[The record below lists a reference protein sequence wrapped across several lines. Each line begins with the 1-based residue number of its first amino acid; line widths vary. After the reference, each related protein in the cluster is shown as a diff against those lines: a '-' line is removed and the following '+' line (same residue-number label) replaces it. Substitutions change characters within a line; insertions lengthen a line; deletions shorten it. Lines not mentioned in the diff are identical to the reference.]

1 MKRTLLFF
9 ILWTAIAATA
19 DDGSRLWLRYSIT
32 PSPTTSVQFE
42 QGPDPLVNQSDR
54 AIIDNALDE
63 LVQHWLGLP
72 LLLRLTGGQ
81 VLPKDAFHI
90 AKVNEESFLI
100 TSSSAT
106 GLLYAAY
113 FVLRSQTMGDGCL
126 CQTLGPDH
134 ELTDRPETSVRSV
147 SISNPEVLEGRITT
161 FARAMASVGINDVV
175 IPSSSFMKVAEMQ
188 DSLKVYGIVVHCGEI
203 VANVLPLTDDTNWT
217 GEHLLQYKCYDIAR
231 SQWRT
236 DLSPERI
243 VCEWLAQTF
252 SDNPY
257 FVISMRD
264 AMLSSGTERPKRLID
279 TWQEMQQYID
289 RERFGDVEQCLMNHL
304 LDEK

>member
-19 DDGSRLWLRYSIT
+19 DDGSRLWLRYPIT

-42 QGPDPLVNQSDR
+42 QDPGLMVNQSDR

-72 LLLRLTGGQ
+72 LLLRLTGEQ

-175 IPSSSFMKVAEMQ
+175 FPSSSFMKVAEMQ
-188 DSLKVYGIVVHCGEI
+188 DSLKVYGIMVHCGET
-203 VANVLPLTDDTNWT
+203 VANVLPLTDDINWT

-231 SQWRT
+231 SQWQT
-236 DLSPERI
+236 DLSPECI

-257 FVISMRD
+257 FIISMRD
-264 AMLSSGTERPKRLID
+264 AMLSSETERPKRLID